1 MEKIGLVLEGGGV
14 RGAYTA
20 GALAW
25 LSENHI
31 TFDYHVGISSGA
43 VYLCCY
49 LTGKTQ
55 SAKNMATIYAAD
67 PKLVGIYAL
76 LHCGYYVDYRKIFK
90 EDLIEKEQLSMKK
103 IKEEHMPM
111 EVGAYDL
118 GKGETV
124 YFGSQDLDENLD
136 LLRGTCALPV
146 ASEVVDYNGLRLLDG
161 GITKMIPIE
170 RALEQG
176 CTKALII
183 TTKPASFVRKPSS
196 KIVRF
201 MMKHLYKECPQV
213 EKDYAVRHIN
223 YYKQRKIIDD
233 MVEKGTAVNIYPSR
247 EIKVSRWKG
256 DPERCTELYT
266 LGYQDMEAHKEE
278 ILKFLDKGGKG
289 NE

>member
-49 LTGKTQ
+49 LTGKIQ

-90 EDLIEKEQLSMKK
+90 EDLIEKEHLSMKK

-118 GKGETV
+118 GKGETL

-146 ASEVVDYNGLRLLDG
+146 ASEIVDYNGYRLQ
-161 GITKMIPIE
+161 TK
-170 RALEQG
+170 
-176 CTKALII
+176 
-183 TTKPASFVRKPSS
+183 
-196 KIVRF
+196 
-201 MMKHLYKECPQV
+201 
-213 EKDYAVRHIN
+213 KDYR
-223 YYKQRKIIDD
+223 
-233 MVEKGTAVNIYPSR
+233 
-247 EIKVSRWKG
+247 
-256 DPERCTELYT
+256 
-266 LGYQDMEAHKEE
+266 
-278 ILKFLDKGGKG
+278 
-289 NE
+289 